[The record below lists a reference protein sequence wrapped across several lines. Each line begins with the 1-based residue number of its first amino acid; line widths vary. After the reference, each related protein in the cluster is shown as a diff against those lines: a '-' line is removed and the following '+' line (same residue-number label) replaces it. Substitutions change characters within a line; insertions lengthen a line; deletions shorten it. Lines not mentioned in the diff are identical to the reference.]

1 MSCSNPDRD
10 WKNTNSNF
18 KWRCRGRRRRGILKR
33 PNVMQESM
41 IVDIHVLPL
50 QRVCEHRQSFL
61 IPEDK
66 HGKTSHWRSLPK
78 QALHRVCFDHFPQ
91 CGKQSKTHVV
101 ALHKTEN

>member
-1 MSCSNPDRD
+1 
-10 WKNTNSNF
+10 
-18 KWRCRGRRRRGILKR
+18 
-33 PNVMQESM
+33 MQESM